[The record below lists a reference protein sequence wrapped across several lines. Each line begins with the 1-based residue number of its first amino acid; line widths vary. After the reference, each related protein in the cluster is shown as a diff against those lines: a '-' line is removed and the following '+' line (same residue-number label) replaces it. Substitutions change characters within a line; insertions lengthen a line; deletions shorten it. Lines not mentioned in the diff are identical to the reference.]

1 MKTKI
6 AATILSLTAPVMA
19 TEIGLKVGGASIK
32 LKDVEEAINLTT
44 FLSIYLD
51 IDVPVGP
58 TFSVGPSF
66 ELGSGSLDLESAT
79 CIGYGT
85 CSIKFTY
92 STLEA
97 NAKAKLKLMIAQLF
111 GGAGVSLNR
120 FGIDAFDSS
129 NNKIGTLGEVTA
141 TGVQFFGGGLLT
153 FGAFGVGAEVK
164 VKSLTLPDVRYVT
177 HYTINLALTF

>member
-32 LKDVEEAINLTT
+32 LKDVEESINMTS

-51 IDVPVGP
+51 LDVPMGP

-66 ELGSGSLDLESAT
+66 ELGAGSLDIANAT
-79 CIGYGT
+79 CVGYGT

-92 STLEA
+92 TTLEA

-120 FGIDAFDSS
+120 FGIDAFDAS
-129 NNKIGTLGEVTA
+129 NNKIGTLGEINA

-164 VKSLTLPDVRYVT
+164 VKKLTLPAVQYVT